1 MKLYFIK
8 STKEYGSPQGMI
20 VYAENVEK
28 AREVAINYY
37 YDESI
42 YDREFENGDVEEL
55 FNNVTIKKLIYQN
68 MKIKLFIYICRF
80 R

>member
-55 FNNVTIKKLIYQN
+55 FNNVTIKEINLSEYENKVVYLH
-68 MKIKLFIYICRF
+68 LPF
-80 R
+80 